1 MQSNSYQAGPT
12 PRAPPAP
19 MYSQIPPTHPQNH
32 PQQYLHPIEI
42 LQGLNKLSSKVTAIE
57 MQQAND
63 VMNVGDMVEE
73 IKKDNQSIRQD
84 LAQQVEQRNSNDAV
98 TQSAYGLLRE
108 EVLATRKQNLDVKD
122 EVAKL
127 KEFVRVM
134 DEQRNNEDAETRN
147 ACGLLEEQLLAIK
160 RQTENFMI
168 EVASLKNLV
177 RDQGELLQGMSN
189 WSTQVPDA
197 TMTKLNLDKKVRVQ
211 PLRRNPSRYKVLEG
225 PHKLINKQKPR
236 SKGNKGRRR

>member
-57 MQQAND
+57 IQQAND

-73 IKKDNQSIRQD
+73 IKKDNQSIRHD
-84 LAQQVEQRNSNDAV
+84 FAQQVDERNSKDAI
-98 TQSAYGLLRE
+98 TQSACDRLE
-108 EVLATRKQNLDVKD
+108 KEVLAMRKQNLDVKD

-127 KEFVRVM
+127 KEFIGVM
-134 DEQRNNEDAETRN
+134 REDAITRN
-147 ACGLLEEQLLAIK
+147 ACGLLGEQLLAIK
-160 RQTENFMI
+160 GQ
-168 EVASLKNLV
+168 
-177 RDQGELLQGMSN
+177 
-189 WSTQVPDA
+189 
-197 TMTKLNLDKKVRVQ
+197 
-211 PLRRNPSRYKVLEG
+211 
-225 PHKLINKQKPR
+225 
-236 SKGNKGRRR
+236 